1 MAYRKLND
9 IEYPIPGVDS
19 AIQTLY
25 PGADMICLVIN
36 L

>member
-25 PGADMICLVIN
+25 KIARYVCLVIN